1 MKSVLIIEDDLVL
14 RELTST
20 ILLANDFVVDSAE
33 NGKDGLKLIN
43 KNNYDVIL
51 CDIMMPG
58 MNGFEVLKRLRSA
71 NLSSHPVFIYIT
83 AKSERIDLRKGMELG
98 ADDFITKPYTSKE
111 LLNSIN
117 IQLKKKKENINK
129 FDIENTIVK
138 ILNEKFKSDP
148 SIKLNPKNNESQG
161 IKYEGNLFLADG
173 KKSEFV
179 KMKTVVYIESAK
191 DYTKI
196 FTSDAKSFLIRK
208 PIKQWEEK
216 LPKEHFLRIHR
227 STIINTDYIK
237 KVERWNNYTHKIYL
251 IGITEPFIISQR
263 YSRILKKQIKG
274 I

>member
-1 MKSVLIIEDDLVL
+1 MISVLIIEDDLVL

-20 ILLANDFVVDSAE
+20 ILIEEGFVVDSVE

-43 KNNYDVIL
+43 KNNYDVIV
-51 CDIMMPG
+51 CDIMMPD
-58 MNGFEVLKRLRSA
+58 MNGFEVLKRFRGA

-83 AKSERIDLRKGMELG
+83 AKSDRADYRKGMELG
-98 ADDFITKPYTSKE
+98 ADDFITKPYARNE
-111 LLNSIN
+111 LLNSIST
-117 IQLKKKKENINK
+117 QLKKKDQNFKK
-129 FDIENTIVK
+129 FDLEKEVTRIIK
-138 ILNEKFKSDP
+138 EKFKSDA
-148 SIKLNPKNNESQG
+148 SQKDNSKNSESNV

-179 KMKTVVYIESAK
+179 KLKTVVYIESAK

-196 FTSDAKSFLIRK
+196 FTSDSKSFFIRK

-237 KVERWNNYTHKIYL
+237 KVDRWNNYTHKIYL
-251 IGITEPFIISQR
+251 EGITEPFIISQR